1 MPVSVGV
8 VRAILVGGWFGTDG
22 YSKPVQPNV
31 YMDGWFEGDADED
44 IIDWNES
51 EDDTLWL
58 GAWRDDETEPR
69 F

>member
-1 MPVSVGV
+1 MAVSVGT
-8 VRAILVGGWFGTDG
+8 VRAIVVGGWFGSSG
-22 YSKPVQPNV
+22 ISKPTQPNV
-31 YMDGWFEGDADED
+31 FHDGWFEGDADED
-44 IIDWNES
+44 LVDWDEQ